1 MEDKLIVQELLNGG
15 NTRLFAPVVQRYSGM
30 MLSKAL
36 TITRN
41 RERAAESVQ
50 MAFAKAYANLDSWR
64 GDTLGPWL
72 LTITMHVALNMMEKE
87 RRLSRLST
95 EGQPLENVADDAYSD
110 EHESKLQRM
119 EQALQQLPSED
130 RQLITL
136 HYYKKMKT
144 DEIAKTMGLSQSNVL
159 VRLHRVRERLKKI
172 MNHGEEE

>member
-95 EGQPLENVADDAYSD
+95 EGQSLENVADDAYSD

-119 EQALQQLPSED
+119 EQAVQQLPSED

>member
-95 EGQPLENVADDAYSD
+95 EGQSLENVADDAYSD

-119 EQALQQLPSED
+119 EQALQRLPSED

>member
-95 EGQPLENVADDAYSD
+95 EGQSLENVADDAYSD

>member
-41 RERAAESVQ
+41 RDRAAESVQ

-95 EGQPLENVADDAYSD
+95 EGQSLENVADDAYSD

>member
-36 TITRN
+36 TIARN

-95 EGQPLENVADDAYSD
+95 EGQSLENVADDAYSD

>member
-95 EGQPLENVADDAYSD
+95 EGQSLENVADDAYSD

-159 VRLHRVRERLKKI
+159 VRLHRVRERLKKK

>member
-72 LTITMHVALNMMEKE
+72 ITITMHVALNMMEKE

-95 EGQPLENVADDAYSD
+95 EGQSLENVADDAYSD

>member
-1 MEDKLIVQELLNGG
+1 
-15 NTRLFAPVVQRYSGM
+15 
-30 MLSKAL
+30 
-36 TITRN
+36 
-41 RERAAESVQ
+41 

-72 LTITMHVALNMMEKE
+72 ITITMHVALNMMEKE

-95 EGQPLENVADDAYSD
+95 EGQSLENVADDAYSD

>member
-15 NTRLFAPVVQRYSGM
+15 NTRLFASVVQRYSGM

-95 EGQPLENVADDAYSD
+95 EGQSLENVADDAYSD

-119 EQALQQLPSED
+119 EQALQRLPSED